1 MKILK
6 SYKRR
11 QSNCYLN
18 EAFCSGDDFEPLLCD
33 SRCEGKQL
41 ITQGYVTPVALFVK
55 ITSHM
60 LQNCFNYCVHHFTV
74 EWSCFETFKP
84 LAGEQILDDPRYMYY
99 EIPNL
104 VQGNAY
110 YVRVRAWNIK
120 GFGPAVNSD
129 PPYAIPSS
137 KLFLSGVGFRFIY
150 IC

>member
-1 MKILK
+1 MVLFIQL
-6 SYKRR
+6 
-11 QSNCYLN
+11 QVVCY
-18 EAFCSGDDFEPLLCD
+18 
-33 SRCEGKQL
+33 RIVL
-41 ITQGYVTPVALFVK
+41 I
-55 ITSHM
+55 
-60 LQNCFNYCVHHFTV
+60 CVYIISV

-137 KLFLSGVGFRFIY
+137 KLFLSGVVFRFI
-150 IC
+150 CSC